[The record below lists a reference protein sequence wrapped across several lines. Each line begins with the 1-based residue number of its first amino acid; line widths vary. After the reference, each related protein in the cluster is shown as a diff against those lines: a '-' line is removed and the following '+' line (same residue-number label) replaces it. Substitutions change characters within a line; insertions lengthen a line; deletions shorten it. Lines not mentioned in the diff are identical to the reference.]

1 MKRFIYVFMIGF
13 SLATFA
19 PASWAESELEQVE
32 QQIVKLKREL
42 MDLERLYRNERN
54 GADVED
60 VPEMTRQYAR
70 TSLEINEAL
79 RRYEKRK
86 MRIIEKS
93 VNGYLAEERP

>member
-1 MKRFIYVFMIGF
+1 MKRFIYILVVGF
-13 SLATFA
+13 SLVTFA
-19 PASWAESELEQVE
+19 PTSWAESELEQVE

-60 VPEMTRQYAR
+60 VPEMTRQYALA
-70 TSLEINEAL
+70 SLEINEEL
-79 RRYEKRK
+79 RRFEKRK

-93 VNGYLAEERP
+93 VNGYLAEERL